1 MSCILCKKTLH
12 NKVYHLSNMPSL
24 VQNMPRIENLYLD
37 KPIDLDLYQC
47 DGCGLVQFDCEPVY
61 YYKNVIRAVGL
72 SDTMRKLRHDQYLEL
87 FDNYHLNGKKVWE
100 VGCGGGEFLQLW
112 DEFDVKAYGVEHS
125 EELVKTACNKGLNV
139 AQGFVDSYYCDP
151 NGPFDVFVSF
161 NYLEHQPDPSGMVSG
176 IYNNLTDEGIGLV
189 TVPSFEYFIEKAS
202 YYEFMRDHIAY
213 YTEDAL
219 ANLFQLNGFRVL
231 SISRFNGDTTQI
243 IVQKRKK
250 IELPDFDR
258 QKMNLENELNEFVKI
273 HKDIRNVAVWG
284 ASHQALTLLA
294 TLKRNFDIKF
304 IIDSSPIKTGCYS
317 PVSHIQIKLPDVITI
332 DTPELII
339 IMAPAFSNEIAYQ
352 IRSLTNKVKYILAI
366 KDDKILYM

>member
-1 MSCILCKKTLH
+1 MPCILCKGNLH
-12 NKVYHLSNMPSL
+12 NKIFHLSNMPSL
-24 VQNMPRIENLYLD
+24 VQNMPRSENLDKD

-47 DGCGLVQFDCEPVY
+47 DGCGLVQFSCAPVY
-61 YYKNVIRAVGL
+61 YYKDVIRAVGL
-72 SDTMRKLRHDQYLEL
+72 SDTMKKLRISQYQEL
-87 FDNYHLNGKKVWE
+87 YDRYNLLGKKIWE

-112 DEFDVKAYGVEHS
+112 KEFDVDIYGIENNDN
-125 EELVKTACNKGLNV
+125 LVRESCKKGLKV
-139 AQGFVDSYYCDP
+139 SCGFVDADYRDP
-151 NGPFDVFVSF
+151 DGPFDVFVSF

-213 YTEDAL
+213 YTEEAL
-219 ANLFQLNGFRVL
+219 TNLFQLNGFRVL

-250 IELPDFDR
+250 IALPDFDG
-258 QKMNLENELNEFVKI
+258 QKMNIERELNTFVKS
-273 HKDIRNVAVWG
+273 HKDIRNIAVWG

-294 TLKRNFDIKF
+294 TLKREFDINY
-304 IIDSSPIKTGCYS
+304 IIDSSPKKTDCYS
-317 PVSHIQIKLPDVITI
+317 PVSHIQIKLPDIITS
-332 DTPELII
+332 DAPELII
-339 IMAPAFSNEIAYQ
+339 IMAPAFSNEITKQ